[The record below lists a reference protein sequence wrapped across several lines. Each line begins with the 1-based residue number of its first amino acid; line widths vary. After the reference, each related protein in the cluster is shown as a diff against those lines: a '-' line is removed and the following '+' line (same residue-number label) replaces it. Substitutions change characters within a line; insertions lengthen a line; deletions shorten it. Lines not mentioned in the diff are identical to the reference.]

1 MIIMMTIT
9 PYVVCVLSL
18 NHILQSASQ
27 IHRDVCTLADNFM
40 LAAQCEDFNH
50 SDQLNPSTTGSFSIV
65 IHEPSFPSLHCPRFL
80 RASLTPVCWSN
91 PLLAW
96 SWSNPSFVAFLPA
109 IAQRPTKPTCLLYT
123 YLFM

>member
-65 IHEPSFPSLHCPRFL
+65 IHEPSFPRRPSLLFVGPIHFSLGLGQIHPLSLSYPQLL
-80 RASLTPVCWSN
+80 RDQRNQHVCYILTCSCD
-91 PLLAW
+91 
-96 SWSNPSFVAFLPA
+96 S
-109 IAQRPTKPTCLLYT
+109 TG
-123 YLFM
+123 